1 MPVWAAAVWL
11 DLAAVTG
18 AGDARVRPAL
28 HRGQTRRFGGGLVLL
43 AQVASATGTFRLWH
57 GIGSFRGDGD
67 VYGGRTEALR
77 SLAHAVNQ
85 PLLKLAQQVQR
96 AGGRLVQ
103 AAQVRERVAHD
114 AQVV

>member
-67 VYGGRTEALR
+67 VIRRPDGGLTESGSR
-77 SLAHAVNQ
+77 GQ
-85 PLLKLAQQVQR
+85 PA
-96 AGGRLVQ
+96 
-103 AAQVRERVAHD
+103 AAQAGAAGSTCGRAPRPGSAGPR
-114 AQVV
+114 ARSAR